1 MAKEKIEKK
10 DKNKMSKRQFRLF
23 WIIIL
28 ASFFEGLDDS
38 LVNIALP
45 YIGLTFGFSEHGS
58 RIAENGEI
66 INEIIVNPTIAT
78 TLLAVIGIGTVV
90 AFLMSRLADRVGRRP
105 VFLWCVYGYSICS
118 LGTAFVSMP
127 FILDPSVGIYA
138 FVFLQFVARIFLIGC
153 WSVGYV
159 ILCEEFDAQNRGF
172 ATGRFQLAAVFGGL
186 AVGILIMFF
195 IPAGT
200 IDGFGW
206 QWLYVIGA
214 IPLIPVFFL
223 RKWLPETKAFLQR
236 QEGLANGTI
245 KEDVRFTEVL
255 KKPHRK
261 YLIIMSVVW
270 FFFYFGI
277 KGQLNLFSTRVVED
291 LQWVPSDITIAVA
304 SATII
309 GIFIIALNGKL
320 LDILGR
326 KKAALLIVLVGV
338 CMSFLTFMSTDKVAI
353 IVFNVV
359 ATGCLNS
366 FLMIGSTI
374 TNELFPTKIRSSAMA
389 WANNIFGRV
398 GQIIV
403 PLFVGALVAGSVGGI
418 ALGFSLSW
426 GHALAIAMLLPLIS
440 LTLIMVFIP
449 ETSRRS
455 IEDIDGQSQET
466 AEVSQDSSNNNQ

>member
-1 MAKEKIEKK
+1 MAKTKKEKT
-10 DKNKMSKRQFRLF
+10 KMTKRQLHLF
-23 WIIIL
+23 MIIIL
-28 ASFFEGLDDS
+28 GSFFEGLDDS

-45 YIGLTFGFSEHGS
+45 YIGLTFGFSEYGS
-58 RIAENGEI
+58 RLGADGTMV
-66 INEIIVNPTIAT
+66 NEIIVNPTVST
-78 TLLAVIGIGTVV
+78 YLLAIIGIGTVV

-105 VFLWCVYGYSICS
+105 VFLWCVYGYSICTF
-118 LGTAFVSMP
+118 LTAVISMP
-127 FILDPSVGIYA
+127 FFVNPETGLLGQTAGLFA
-138 FVFLQFVARIFLIGC
+138 FGFFQFTARIFLIGS
-153 WSVGYV
+153 WSLGYV
-159 ILCEEFDAQNRGF
+159 ILTEEFAAKDRGF

-186 AVGILIMFF
+186 LVGILIMFF
-195 IPAGT
+195 IPKDT

-206 QWLYVIGA
+206 QWLYMIGA

-223 RKWLPETKAFLQR
+223 RKWLPETEAFLQR
-236 QEGLANGTI
+236 KRALDAGTAE
-245 KEDVRFTEVL
+245 KDTSFMEAW

-291 LQWVPSDITIAVA
+291 LHWVPSDITIAVA
-304 SATII
+304 SATVI

-326 KKAALLIVLVGV
+326 KKAALIIILVGV
-338 CMSFLTFMSTDKVAI
+338 AMSFATFMSKDFVAI

-374 TNELFPTKIRSSAMA
+374 TNELFPTKIRASAMA

-398 GQIIV
+398 GQIGV
-403 PLFVGALVAGSVGGI
+403 PLFVGAIVAGT
-418 ALGFSLSW
+418 ALSW
-426 GHALAIAMLLPLIS
+426 GNALAIAMLLPLIS
-440 LTLIMVFIP
+440 LVLIMVFIP
-449 ETSRRS
+449 ETSKRS
-455 IEDIDGQSQET
+455 IEEIDGLDTEAAPAALES
-466 AEVSQDSSNNNQ
+466 